1 MRWRQYRIKRREKL
15 DRERNAYHSS
25 YFGQQQKDSIG
36 SSPSSSKIKIRPWY
50 HIPNMSIVPW
60 ITVSIGVFFVI
71 FLSPAL
77 ANYSL
82 FEIPLALSLSLTSIT
97 PLFTIPLGIFW
108 KGDRPT
114 LRGYF
119 GAGLSVLGVM
129 ILCIWG
135 VDSSL

>member
-1 MRWRQYRIKRREKL
+1 MLCLFSVQNIQKYTQNNSLFYQDTFTIAGLTLTVIATFMRWRQYRIKRREKL

-50 HIPNMSIVPW
+50 RIPNMSIVPW

-97 PLFTIPLGIFW
+97 PLS
-108 KGDRPT
+108 D
-114 LRGYF
+114 
-119 GAGLSVLGVM
+119 
-129 ILCIWG
+129 
-135 VDSSL
+135 